1 MTAKIDNIT
10 DKSNVV
16 YFKNYFDKQKLKTKT
31 STIAAI
37 IALKI
42 DHPDDINPE
51 DFFIENI
58 ESNFDIEVL
67 AFEDIISNI
76 SSANLLVAPI
86 TFVGLT
92 ALSVEI
98 NTKFSTL
105 FLTAASAHVTVPKI
119 FVSTPAKT
127 FFSTSGTCLYAAA

>member
-1 MTAKIDNIT
+1 MTAKIDNIN

-67 AFEDIISNI
+67 AFEDAIESISDNLTNSKISN
-76 SSANLLVAPI
+76 N
-86 TFVGLT
+86 F
-92 ALSVEI
+92 I
-98 NTKFSTL
+98 ND
-105 FLTAASAHVTVPKI
+105 A
-119 FVSTPAKT
+119 
-127 FFSTSGTCLYAAA
+127 

>member
-1 MTAKIDNIT
+1 MYLMTAKIDNIN

-67 AFEDIISNI
+67 AFEDAIESISENLTNSK
-76 SSANLLVAPI
+76 SSNN
-86 TFVGLT
+86 F
-92 ALSVEI
+92 I
-98 NTKFSTL
+98 ND
-105 FLTAASAHVTVPKI
+105 A
-119 FVSTPAKT
+119 
-127 FFSTSGTCLYAAA
+127 

>member
-1 MTAKIDNIT
+1 MTAKIDNIN

-67 AFEDIISNI
+67 AFEDAIESISDHLTNSK
-76 SSANLLVAPI
+76 SSNN
-86 TFVGLT
+86 F
-92 ALSVEI
+92 I
-98 NTKFSTL
+98 ND
-105 FLTAASAHVTVPKI
+105 A
-119 FVSTPAKT
+119 
-127 FFSTSGTCLYAAA
+127 

>member
-1 MTAKIDNIT
+1 MYLMTAKIDNIT

-67 AFEDIISNI
+67 AFEDAIESISENLTNSK
-76 SSANLLVAPI
+76 SSNN
-86 TFVGLT
+86 F
-92 ALSVEI
+92 I
-98 NTKFSTL
+98 ND
-105 FLTAASAHVTVPKI
+105 A
-119 FVSTPAKT
+119 
-127 FFSTSGTCLYAAA
+127 

>member
-58 ESNFDIEVL
+58 SDPL
-67 AFEDIISNI
+67 
-76 SSANLLVAPI
+76 
-86 TFVGLT
+86 
-92 ALSVEI
+92 
-98 NTKFSTL
+98 
-105 FLTAASAHVTVPKI
+105 
-119 FVSTPAKT
+119 
-127 FFSTSGTCLYAAA
+127 

>member
-16 YFKNYFDKQKLKTKT
+16 YFKNYFDKKKLKTKT

-67 AFEDIISNI
+67 AFEDAIESISDNLTNSK
-76 SSANLLVAPI
+76 SSNN
-86 TFVGLT
+86 F
-92 ALSVEI
+92 I
-98 NTKFSTL
+98 ND
-105 FLTAASAHVTVPKI
+105 A
-119 FVSTPAKT
+119 
-127 FFSTSGTCLYAAA
+127 

>member
-67 AFEDIISNI
+67 AFEDAIESISDNLTNSK
-76 SSANLLVAPI
+76 SSNN
-86 TFVGLT
+86 F
-92 ALSVEI
+92 I
-98 NTKFSTL
+98 ND
-105 FLTAASAHVTVPKI
+105 A
-119 FVSTPAKT
+119 
-127 FFSTSGTCLYAAA
+127 

>member
-16 YFKNYFDKQKLKTKT
+16 YFKNYVDKKKLKTKT

-42 DHPDDINPE
+42 DHPDNLNPE

-67 AFEDIISNI
+67 AFEDAIDSISENF
-76 SSANLLVAPI
+76 SNSKNHNYFVNDAYYFLKVQGKFCDFQPI
-86 TFVGLT
+86 FS
-92 ALSVEI
+92 LSL
-98 NTKFSTL
+98 KLPSKPSMML
-105 FLTAASAHVTVPKI
+105 
-119 FVSTPAKT
+119 
-127 FFSTSGTCLYAAA
+127 

>member
-42 DHPDDINPE
+42 DHPDNINPE

-67 AFEDIISNI
+67 AFEDAIESISENLTNSK
-76 SSANLLVAPI
+76 SSNN
-86 TFVGLT
+86 F
-92 ALSVEI
+92 I
-98 NTKFSTL
+98 ND
-105 FLTAASAHVTVPKI
+105 A
-119 FVSTPAKT
+119 
-127 FFSTSGTCLYAAA
+127 

>member
-1 MTAKIDNIT
+1 MTAKIDNIN

-67 AFEDIISNI
+67 AFEDAIESISENLTNSK
-76 SSANLLVAPI
+76 SSNN
-86 TFVGLT
+86 F
-92 ALSVEI
+92 I
-98 NTKFSTL
+98 ND
-105 FLTAASAHVTVPKI
+105 A
-119 FVSTPAKT
+119 
-127 FFSTSGTCLYAAA
+127 

>member
-42 DHPDDINPE
+42 DHPDDELMFAIILKNFSDRQIQIDKKLI
-51 DFFIENI
+51 DFIIKRIDRSYGKIADFIYKVDELSLKKKKAI
-58 ESNFDIEVL
+58 DL
-67 AFEDIISNI
+67 KIIK
-76 SSANLLVAPI
+76 
-86 TFVGLT
+86 
-92 ALSVEI
+92 EI
-98 NTKFSTL
+98 L
-105 FLTAASAHVTVPKI
+105 
-119 FVSTPAKT
+119 
-127 FFSTSGTCLYAAA
+127 

>member
-1 MTAKIDNIT
+1 MYLMTAKIDNIN

-67 AFEDIISNI
+67 AFEDAIESISENLTNSK
-76 SSANLLVAPI
+76 SSNN
-86 TFVGLT
+86 F
-92 ALSVEI
+92 I
-98 NTKFSTL
+98 N
-105 FLTAASAHVTVPKI
+105 AA
-119 FVSTPAKT
+119 
-127 FFSTSGTCLYAAA
+127 

>member
-58 ESNFDIEVL
+58 EIWKPKKYFWWWNEILKDKCRKS
-67 AFEDIISNI
+67 IIW
-76 SSANLLVAPI
+76 
-86 TFVGLT
+86 
-92 ALSVEI
+92 
-98 NTKFSTL
+98 K
-105 FLTAASAHVTVPKI
+105 
-119 FVSTPAKT
+119 
-127 FFSTSGTCLYAAA
+127 

>member
-67 AFEDIISNI
+67 AFEDAIESIPENLTNSKSSN
-76 SSANLLVAPI
+76 N
-86 TFVGLT
+86 F
-92 ALSVEI
+92 I
-98 NTKFSTL
+98 ND
-105 FLTAASAHVTVPKI
+105 A
-119 FVSTPAKT
+119 
-127 FFSTSGTCLYAAA
+127 

>member
-1 MTAKIDNIT
+1 MTTKIDNIT

-67 AFEDIISNI
+67 AFEDAIESISENLTNSK
-76 SSANLLVAPI
+76 SSNN
-86 TFVGLT
+86 F
-92 ALSVEI
+92 I
-98 NTKFSTL
+98 ND
-105 FLTAASAHVTVPKI
+105 A
-119 FVSTPAKT
+119 
-127 FFSTSGTCLYAAA
+127 

>member
-1 MTAKIDNIT
+1 MTAKIDNVT

-67 AFEDIISNI
+67 AFEDAIESISENLTNSK
-76 SSANLLVAPI
+76 SSNN
-86 TFVGLT
+86 F
-92 ALSVEI
+92 I
-98 NTKFSTL
+98 ND
-105 FLTAASAHVTVPKI
+105 A
-119 FVSTPAKT
+119 
-127 FFSTSGTCLYAAA
+127 

>member
-1 MTAKIDNIT
+1 MTAKIDNVT

-67 AFEDIISNI
+67 AFEDAIESISDNLTNSK
-76 SSANLLVAPI
+76 SSNN
-86 TFVGLT
+86 F
-92 ALSVEI
+92 I
-98 NTKFSTL
+98 ND
-105 FLTAASAHVTVPKI
+105 A
-119 FVSTPAKT
+119 
-127 FFSTSGTCLYAAA
+127 

>member
-1 MTAKIDNIT
+1 MYLMKAKIDNIT
-10 DKSNVV
+10 DKSNVA

-67 AFEDIISNI
+67 AFEDAIESISENLTNSK
-76 SSANLLVAPI
+76 SSNN
-86 TFVGLT
+86 F
-92 ALSVEI
+92 I
-98 NTKFSTL
+98 ND
-105 FLTAASAHVTVPKI
+105 A
-119 FVSTPAKT
+119 
-127 FFSTSGTCLYAAA
+127 

>member
-1 MTAKIDNIT
+1 WEMYLMTAKIDNIT

-67 AFEDIISNI
+67 AFEDAIESISENLTNSK
-76 SSANLLVAPI
+76 SSNN
-86 TFVGLT
+86 F
-92 ALSVEI
+92 I
-98 NTKFSTL
+98 ND
-105 FLTAASAHVTVPKI
+105 A
-119 FVSTPAKT
+119 
-127 FFSTSGTCLYAAA
+127 

>member
-1 MTAKIDNIT
+1 MTAKIDNFT

-42 DHPDDINPE
+42 DHPDNLNPE

-67 AFEDIISNI
+67 AFEDAIDSISENF
-76 SSANLLVAPI
+76 SNSKNPNN
-86 TFVGLT
+86 FVND
-92 ALSVEI
+92 A
-98 NTKFSTL
+98 
-105 FLTAASAHVTVPKI
+105 
-119 FVSTPAKT
+119 
-127 FFSTSGTCLYAAA
+127 

>member
-67 AFEDIISNI
+67 AFEDAIESISENLTNSK
-76 SSANLLVAPI
+76 SSNN
-86 TFVGLT
+86 F
-92 ALSVEI
+92 I
-98 NTKFSTL
+98 ND
-105 FLTAASAHVTVPKI
+105 A
-119 FVSTPAKT
+119 
-127 FFSTSGTCLYAAA
+127 

>member
-1 MTAKIDNIT
+1 MYLMTAKIDNVT

-67 AFEDIISNI
+67 AFEDAIESISENLTNSK
-76 SSANLLVAPI
+76 SSNN
-86 TFVGLT
+86 F
-92 ALSVEI
+92 I
-98 NTKFSTL
+98 ND
-105 FLTAASAHVTVPKI
+105 A
-119 FVSTPAKT
+119 
-127 FFSTSGTCLYAAA
+127 